1 MLRKI
6 ILITALW
13 MPLVVN
19 PAYPKLRPTQMKC
32 LVDNVYYEA
41 RGEPIKGQMLVARVT
56 LNRAKEEFNGDICKA
71 VYAYKQFSWT
81 LEKVRKKP
89 NPEVYANVAKAA
101 YAALWYDKAVYYFH
115 AKHIKP
121 SWSKNKIV
129 IAKVGNHVFYQ

>member
-1 MLRKI
+1 
-6 ILITALW
+6 
-13 MPLVVN
+13 MPLVVS
-19 PAYPKLRPTQMKC
+19 PAYPKLRPAQMKC

-71 VYAYKQFSWT
+71 VYAPYQFSWT
-81 LEKVRKKP
+81 KGYKKKP
-89 NPEVYANVAKAA
+89 DKVVYANVAKAA
-101 YAALWYDKAVYYFH
+101 YAALWYDKPVYYFH